1 MALIDESTG
10 EEMTNEQV
18 HELIRQTIERV
29 GKFILSHE
37 IQPAIGQIQE
47 FAGLPMRV
55 VRHVSR
61 DEAIEDGAR
70 TGDIWGLYPTPE
82 NLPPEGLY
90 FFEVE
95 VAD

>member
-1 MALIDESTG
+1 MALIDENTNK
-10 EEMTNEQV
+10 EMTDEQAQ
-18 HELIRQTIERV
+18 ELIRQTIERV

-37 IQPAIGQIQE
+37 IKPKIGQIQE

-55 VRHVSR
+55 VRYVSR
-61 DEAIEDGAR
+61 DEAIEDDKKTR
-70 TGDIWGLYPTPE
+70 DLWGKYPTPG